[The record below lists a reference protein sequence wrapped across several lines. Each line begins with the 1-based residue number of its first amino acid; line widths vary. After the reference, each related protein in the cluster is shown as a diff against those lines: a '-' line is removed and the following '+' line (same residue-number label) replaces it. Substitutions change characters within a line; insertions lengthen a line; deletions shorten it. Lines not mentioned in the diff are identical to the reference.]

1 MKKSITL
8 AALLLVLGTSVFAAA
23 APAKTKSNNLMDEI
37 TFVPLKS
44 DRGFGIK
51 VDKLAPGKSIVM
63 IYDNDRN
70 PVFKDVLSKGTSGQK
85 NYILTSLENGDYT
98 VEVRSNDQIV
108 KKQLHVYDEGQT
120 KTYFFV
126 Q

>member
-8 AALLLVLGTSVFAAA
+8 AAILLVLGTSVFAS
-23 APAKTKSNNLMDEI
+23 PPSKSKNAKLTDEI
-37 TFVPLKS
+37 AFVPLKS

-51 VDKLAPGKSIVM
+51 IEKLAPGKSLVL
-63 IYDNDRN
+63 IYNN
-70 PVFKDVLSKGTSGQK
+70 ENNVVFKDVLSKGASGQK

-98 VEVRSNDQIV
+98 VEVTSANQVI